1 MSIDI
6 KILSKIIANHTQQN
20 IKKIIL
26 QDQVKFIPGKQV
38 YFTIWMPINVIH
50 HINKLKRNPHI
61 HFNKCRKSISTK
73 IQLSV
78 LSKLGIEW
86 NFFNLI
92 KVTYK
97 SPQLTSHLQVK
108 DWIISKM
115 ENKAN
120 ISNLSTLI

>member
-1 MSIDI
+1 
-6 KILSKIIANHTQQN
+6 
-20 IKKIIL
+20 
-26 QDQVKFIPGKQV
+26 
-38 YFTIWMPINVIH
+38 MPIIVIH
-50 HINKLKRNPHI
+50 HINKLKMNPYI

-78 LSKLGIEW
+78 LSMLGIEW

-120 ISNLSTLI
+120 VSNLSTLIEHLYQMVWPSNKEIKPLRQERKKYDIIIHRRHDHLCRY